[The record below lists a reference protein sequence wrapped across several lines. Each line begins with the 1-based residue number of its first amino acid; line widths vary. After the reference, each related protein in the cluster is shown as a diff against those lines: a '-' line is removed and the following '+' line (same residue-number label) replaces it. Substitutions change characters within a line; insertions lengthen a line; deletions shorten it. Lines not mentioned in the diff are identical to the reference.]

1 MKKKYLLDLRVVS
14 NECLQGRYSLLKLTS
29 DSDQLPEMDPG
40 QFVEIRV
47 DDSPGTLLRRP
58 ISIHNIDRERNELW
72 LLVLPIGDGTRRMA
86 RYKSGDVVNILL
98 PLGNGFTVPR
108 AMPSD
113 AKNYLLVGGGVGAA
127 PMLYLGKALRES
139 GFTPTFLIGARSA
152 DGIAQREA
160 YAAYGD
166 VYVSTEDG
174 SMGERGFVTDHSI
187 WKRASFEHIYSC
199 GPKPMMMAVAKQ
211 ARRTE
216 TPCEVSLENM
226 MGCGIGACLCCVEDT
241 TDAGRVCTCTEGP
254 VFNIDRLTWP
264 I

>member
-1 MKKKYLLDLRVVS
+1 MKQKYLLDLRVVS

-29 DSDQLPEMDPG
+29 DSGLLPEMDPG
-40 QFVEIRV
+40 QFVEILV
-47 DDSPGTLLRRP
+47 TDSPGTLLRRP
-58 ISIHNIDRERNELW
+58 ISIHYVDRERNELW

-86 RYKSGDVVNILL
+86 QYKSGDIVNVML
-98 PLGNGFTVPR
+98 PLGHGFTVPKSVT
-108 AMPSD
+108 PD
-113 AKNYLLVGGGVGAA
+113 TKNLLLVGGGVGAA
-127 PMLYLGKALRES
+127 PMLYLGKALREA
-139 GFTPTFLIGARSA
+139 GFSPAFLIGARTA
-152 DGIAQREA
+152 DGIAQLLA
-160 YAAYGD
+160 YAAYGE

-174 SMGERGFVTDHSI
+174 SLGERGFVTDHSI
-187 WKRASFEHIYSC
+187 WKAASFGYIYSC
-199 GPKPMMMAVAKQ
+199 GPKPMMMAVAKR
-211 ARRTE
+211 ARQTR